1 MVAVQRP
8 ALSQF
13 ERGAKAGVGE
23 AQFELGLMYATGHGV
38 PQNYVMAHKWFNLAQ
53 MHGISEARHHRADL
67 ARNMSTAEV
76 ARAQRL
82 AREWALAR

>member
-1 MVAVQRP
+1 MVAASRP

-13 ERGAKAGVGE
+13 ERAAEAGVGE
-23 AQFELGLMYATGHGV
+23 AQFELGLKYATGQGV
-38 PQNYVMAHKWFNLAQ
+38 PQNYVIAHKWFNLAQ

-67 ARNMSTAEV
+67 ASNMSMAEV